1 MRRHPAP
8 LCEWKECER
17 PPAGFRMF
25 WRGST
30 LFRTWL
36 CRRHQRQWDRG
47 TRRKGRY
54 TVDADA

>member
-1 MRRHPAP
+1 
-8 LCEWKECER
+8 
-17 PPAGFRMF
+17 MF